1 MKAKFPLLLLLS
13 IAVTVLAGCHHWP
26 SPWDGQWTLDES
38 KSHFAAPT
46 FTVSVS
52 SEGMYHIDDGA
63 IDYSFRCDG
72 NPYPTAAGTGG
83 FISCT
88 QTDPKTIVLKEKT
101 NGPDSTYTR
110 WELSADGKTLTT
122 IARLIQIGGSA
133 KDKPSSPSMPATPA
147 PAIPAQ
153 AVSLRP
159 LESGPGL
166 SIPRSKTVVLILNY
180 NHFHFEDSD
189 WGQFSRLPRRRTP
202 KAHPR
207 RQSALRIFTLRKD
220 PRSPS
225 APDRRHLFRP
235 CHPSHH
241 LESQRRRKDS
251 IRGILGTGKN
261 PPRKICSS
269 TEGTDRDAEMR
280 QNQQLHATGI
290 ILDNIYI
297 DQYTYQT

>member
-1 MKAKFPLLLLLS
+1 VKAKFPLLLLLS

-101 NGPDSTYTR
+101 NGPDSIYTR

-133 KDKPSSPSMPATPA
+133 KDKQLVYARDSSARDTGTSGFSGRWK
-147 PAIPAQ
+147 
-153 AVSLRP
+153 AVRP
-159 LESGPGL
+159 FDS
-166 SIPRSKTVVLILNY
+166 RSKTVVLILNY

-189 WGQFSRLPRRRTP
+189 WGQFSDSLVDEPPRP
-202 KAHPR
+202 ICGANQPFGF
-207 RQSALRIFTLRKD
+207 S
-220 PRSPS
+220 RSV
-225 APDRRHLFRP
+225 
-235 CHPSHH
+235 
-241 LESQRRRKDS
+241 K
-251 IRGILGTGKN
+251 ILGPRQLQTEDTFSGRVILRTTWRVSDDGKTLFEESWASEK
-261 PPRKICSS
+261 P
-269 TEGTDRDAEMR
+269 TEKNLLVYGR
-280 QNQQLHATGI
+280 
-290 ILDNIYI
+290 Y
-297 DQYTYQT
+297 